1 MCSIL
6 FIYFLKDPLL
16 GKDSG
21 VAKPAERNALRAIF
35 FLHII
40 VLYWLHTPFCV
51 IKKKY
56 IRLNDQYK
64 FHNSPTCSLKF
75 INY

>member
-51 IKKKY
+51 I
-56 IRLNDQYK
+56 
-64 FHNSPTCSLKF
+64 
-75 INY
+75 